1 MIVFN
6 LMINVYTKTDRRE
19 PRDDDVIVSTS
30 LVMCFR
36 LRLDSCN
43 LKVIVLKYLINTN
56 CYNLKVMLI

>member
-30 LVMCFR
+30 LMVRFR
-36 LRLDSCN
+36 LRLDSYS
-43 LKVIVLKYLINTN
+43 LKVIVLKYLVNTN